1 MTLLYLSQNKF
12 FSIFPLDNLL
22 KVVIFFY
29 REPMEEIE
37 IASWLTLDAIKN
49 AAEVT
54 ETVGDF
60 QTGHSKAVFC
70 EIENDYL
77 ELFYSDSAAN
87 YLRRFEDKE
96 EFEAALAQR
105 KEEEGKI
112 PIEESQGYNDED
124 FAGGEKGEKEEL
136 ETSDEPE
143 NT

>member
-1 MTLLYLSQNKF
+1 
-12 FSIFPLDNLL
+12 
-22 KVVIFFY
+22 
-29 REPMEEIE
+29 MEEIE

-70 EIENDYL
+70 EIEDDYL

-105 KEEEGKI
+105 KEEEGETRY
-112 PIEESQGYNDED
+112 EETQGYKDED
-124 FAGGEKGEKEEL
+124 FAGGEEGEEEEL
-136 ETSDEPE
+136 EVSDEPE
-143 NT
+143 NI